1 MFRIAIISSSIREK
15 RNSHRVALYLRG
27 FIEENRLAD
36 VEILDLKQYDF
47 PLFTERLRY
56 QLSPSRGM
64 LDYAGKVKSADGI
77 IIVVPEYNG
86 GYPASLKNAIDLLT
100 DEWRRKPVAISTAS
114 NGVFGGT
121 QVITSLQFS
130 LWKIKAWTVP
140 AMFPVLKVEESF
152 TAEGVPSDKE
162 QTDKRADIFLREL
175 LWCIEAKKKMETR

>member
-1 MFRIAIISSSIREK
+1 MQ
-15 RNSHRVALYLRG
+15 
-27 FIEENRLAD
+27 
-36 VEILDLKQYDF
+36 QYNF

-56 QLSPSRGM
+56 QSSPSTGM
-64 LDYAGKVKSADGI
+64 LDYAEKVKTADGI

-100 DEWRRKPVAISTAS
+100 EEWRRKPVAISTVS
-114 NGVFGGT
+114 DGVFGGT

-152 TAEGVPSDKE
+152 STEGVPSDKE
-162 QTDKRADIFLREL
+162 QTDKRADIFIREL
-175 LWCIEAKKKMETR
+175 LWCIEAKNRMETR